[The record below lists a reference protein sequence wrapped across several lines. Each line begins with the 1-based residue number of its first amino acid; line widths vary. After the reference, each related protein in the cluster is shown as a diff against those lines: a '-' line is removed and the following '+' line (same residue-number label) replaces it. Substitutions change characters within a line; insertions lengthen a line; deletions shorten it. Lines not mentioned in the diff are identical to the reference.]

1 MELSAAMRTEDIQDA
16 DPIHRDTKQVMS
28 TLLGEKEAE
37 WAAAARSAPLN
48 LLDLPVDV
56 LKVIIREV
64 SSPSWLL
71 SFRSTYTTGDPYE

>member
-1 MELSAAMRTEDIQDA
+1 MRNEDTQHT
-16 DPIHRDTKQVMS
+16 DPIQRDTKLVMS

-37 WAAAARSAPLN
+37 WTAVARSAPLN

-64 SSPSWLL
+64 SCSSWLPC
-71 SFRSTYTTGDPYE
+71 FC

>member
-1 MELSAAMRTEDIQDA
+1 MELSTAMSNEDIQHT
-16 DPIHRDTKQVMS
+16 DPIHRDTKRVMS

-37 WAAAARSAPLN
+37 WAAVAKSAPLN

-64 SSPSWLL
+64 SCSSRLL
-71 SFRSTYTTGDPYE
+71 CFR